1 MPAFLFINFILR
13 DIYYLHNI
21 YWKVR
26 ALPAVSHLP
35 GEMTTFNVFN
45 CSVTFLS
52 LLGGGKQVQ
61 HMSHAEPLLRK
72 PSAGGRKCL

>member
-1 MPAFLFINFILR
+1 MPAFLFISFVLR

-35 GEMTTFNVFN
+35 GEMTTFYVFN
-45 CSVTFLS
+45 CSVRLSFLS
-52 LLGGGKQVQ
+52 WEGET
-61 HMSHAEPLLRK
+61 SPARK
-72 PSAGGRKCL
+72 PR

>member
-45 CSVTFLS
+45 CSVRLSFLS
-52 LLGGGKQVQ
+52 WEGENK
-61 HMSHAEPLLRK
+61 S
-72 PSAGGRKCL
+72 ST